1 MASIIVIS
9 GESEG
14 DYYPLGQ
21 RTTVFGR
28 AESVPAQILDERVS
42 RRHLQIRY
50 EPANG
55 RYYALDMNSRHG
67 TYING
72 RKVTGDCV
80 LEEHDG
86 IQIGGTK
93 LLFTAQD
100 FPDRE
105 SAMLHYKRVGE
116 RGRTTLPGD

>member
-55 RYYALDMNSRHG
+55 RYYAPAPTRSVLVG
-67 TYING
+67 ATATYS
-72 RKVTGDCV
+72 
-80 LEEHDG
+80 
-86 IQIGGTK
+86 
-93 LLFTAQD
+93 F
-100 FPDRE
+100 
-105 SAMLHYKRVGE
+105 
-116 RGRTTLPGD
+116 